1 MKGGYTMEK
10 FNSDLTQL
18 GGMIENFYT
27 QQGGKRRKHK
37 RKRNNRNRVANNVRN
52 VVRNVERNV
61 ERSVRKLEKN
71 VKNLNKKS
79 NKKVN
84 KKGPAK
90 RNFKILT
97 LNGKPYPYPSPYK
110 GAEPKD
116 AAKKAFHFACKKLK
130 MNKNCKLTFTLK
142 ETTRGS
148 DKRTYGPYTGYYKKR
163 SKPKTIKFPGMTKPH
178 VITHDRVVKLH
189 KNAK

>member
-1 MKGGYTMEK
+1 MTGKYTMEN
-10 FNSDLTQL
+10 FSSDLAQL

-27 QQGGKRRKHK
+27 QQGGRRRRPKPLSNNNVK
-37 RKRNNRNRVANNVRN
+37 NVRNNRNNIAKNVRN
-52 VVRNVERNV
+52 IKKNVQ
-61 ERSVRKLEKN
+61 KLEKN
-71 VKNLNKKS
+71 VNKKD
-79 NKKVN
+79 N
-84 KKGPAK
+84 K

-116 AAKKAFHFACKKLK
+116 AAKKAFHFACKKLQ

-148 DKRTYGPYTGYYKKR
+148 DKRTYGPYTGFYQKR
-163 SKPKTIKFPGMTKPH
+163 SKPKTFKFPGMDKPQ
-178 VITHDRVVKLH
+178 VQTHDRVVKLS
-189 KNAK
+189 KSAK